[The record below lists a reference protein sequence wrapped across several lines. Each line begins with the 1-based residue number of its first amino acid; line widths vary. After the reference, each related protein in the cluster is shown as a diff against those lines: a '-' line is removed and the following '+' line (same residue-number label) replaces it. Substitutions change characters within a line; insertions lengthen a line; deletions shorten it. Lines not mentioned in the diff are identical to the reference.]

1 MFEEEFEK
9 EFNELIDSIYLNQ
22 FSNDVL
28 SKGNY
33 KEEIEKH
40 LKNIIIESSTFE
52 ESEKK
57 YKLFDNS
64 DKNILKENEDIMEKN
79 KNQEKLMNENIN
91 LDFDLENQKKKN
103 ENDNNEELKDLCE
116 EKKKHDK
123 WSKDNMMKKYKIY
136 ILNFGIDLLN
146 DCIKMEKKNININDE
161 LKYLNQ
167 ELISSTDT
175 IFNKYLLNLNLDV
188 ILSNDISK
196 KYKKYKP
203 NHNKIKI
210 ELLKTKV
217 NEYPKTYKLLKKS
230 FSELC
235 GIYNN
240 LNNEAEEYGL
250 NQAQTFD
257 KFLLELKNKYEE
269 EYIIKFRDTGLN
281 FVQKCLKTK
290 ERKRRKY
297 QQ

>member
-9 EFNELIDSIYLNQ
+9 EFTELIIDSIDLNQ
-22 FSNDVL
+22 FSDDDLLNI
-28 SKGNY
+28 NY
-33 KEEIEKH
+33 KEVMENIS
-40 LKNIIIESSTFE
+40 KNRIKESSTIE
-52 ESEKK
+52 ETEKK
-57 YKLFDNS
+57 YKLLDNS
-64 DKNILKENEDIMEKN
+64 DKNILKENEEITEKN
-79 KNQEKLMNENIN
+79 KNQEKLINENMD
-91 LDFDLENQKKKN
+91 LDFDLENQIKKN
-103 ENDNNEELKDLCE
+103 ENDNNEELKDLYE

-146 DCIKMEKKNININDE
+146 DCIKMEKKNVNINDE

-167 ELISSTDT
+167 ELIASTDT
-175 IFNKYLLNLNLDV
+175 IFNKHLLNLNLDV

-210 ELLKTKV
+210 EHLKAKK

-257 KFLLELKNKYEE
+257 NFLMELKKNMKKN
-269 EYIIKFRDTGLN
+269 IL
-281 FVQKCLKTK
+281 
-290 ERKRRKY
+290 
-297 QQ
+297 

>member
-1 MFEEEFEK
+1 MFEEEFEN
-9 EFNELIDSIYLNQ
+9 EFNELIDSIDLKE
-22 FSNDVL
+22 FSDGDLWKVNN
-28 SKGNY
+28 KGV
-33 KEEIEKH
+33 IEK
-40 LKNIIIESSTFE
+40 LPVNSIIESSTFE
-52 ESEKK
+52 ETEKK
-57 YKLFDNS
+57 HKLLDNS
-64 DKNILKENEDIMEKN
+64 DKNNLKENEEIMEKN
-79 KNQEKLMNENIN
+79 KNQEKLMNGNIH
-91 LDFDLENQKKKN
+91 LDFDLENQIKKN
-103 ENDNNEELKDLCE
+103 ENDNNEELMDLYE

-146 DCIKMEKKNININDE
+146 DCIKMEKKNVNINDE

-167 ELISSTDT
+167 ELIASTDT
-175 IFNKYLLNLNLDV
+175 IFNKHLLNLNLDV

-210 ELLKTKV
+210 ELLKAKEK
-217 NEYPKTYKLLKKS
+217 EYPKTYKLLKKS

-257 KFLLELKNKYEE
+257 NFLLELKKKYEE
-269 EYIIKFRDTGLN
+269 EYIRKFRDNGLN

-297 QQ
+297 QK